1 MRHALALG
9 QRGWGTTWPNPSVG
23 CVITRGNRII
33 GRGWTQPG
41 GRPHAEPMALAQ
53 AGDAARGATAYVT
66 LEPCAHHGQTPPCAD
81 ALIAAGIA
89 RVVSATTDLDPR
101 VGGQG
106 HARLRQA
113 GISVTEGVAGV
124 EALRA
129 NAGFFLR
136 VRAGRPHVTLKLA
149 TTLDGRIATA
159 TGASRWITGPQAR
172 RMGHALRLQSDA
184 VMVGIGTAL
193 ADDPDLT
200 VRALGAVRQPVR
212 VVVDRALRL
221 PLTSRLVQ
229 SAGQVPVWLCHG
241 DATGPAPLQ
250 TLSQAGA
257 RLIQCA
263 AVGQTLDLGDVMVQ
277 LAKAGLTRLL
287 CEGGAGIA
295 AGLLQAGL
303 VDEVML
309 FTAGRVIGGGGTA
322 AVAAMVGRNPLE
334 GLPEFECVD
343 NRRLG
348 DDAVSQWRR
357 RQPV

>member
-9 QRGWGTTWPNPSVG
+9 QRGWGNTWPNPAVG
-23 CVITRGNRII
+23 CVIVHGSRII

-53 AGDAARGATAYVT
+53 AGAKARGATAYVT

-89 RVVSATTDLDPR
+89 RVVSATTDPDPR
-101 VGGQG
+101 VSGRG
-106 HARLRQA
+106 HAALRQA
-113 GISVTEGVAGV
+113 GISVTEAVAET
-124 EALRA
+124 EAHRA

-136 VRAGRPHVTLKLA
+136 MQSNRPHVTLKLA
-149 TTLDGRIATA
+149 TTLDGRIAMADGT
-159 TGASRWITGPQAR
+159 SRWITGPQAR
-172 RMGHALRLQSDA
+172 RMVHMLRLQRDA

-200 VRALGAVRQPVR
+200 VREMGAVRQPVR

-263 AVGQTLDLGDVMVQ
+263 AVGQTLDL
-277 LAKAGLTRLL
+277 RS
-287 CEGGAGIA
+287 E
-295 AGLLQAGL
+295 
-303 VDEVML
+303 ER
-309 FTAGRVIGGGGTA
+309 RVGK
-322 AVAAMVGRNPLE
+322 
-334 GLPEFECVD
+334 EC
-343 NRRLG
+343 
-348 DDAVSQWRR
+348 
-357 RQPV
+357 

>member
-1 MRHALALG
+1 
-9 QRGWGTTWPNPSVG
+9 
-23 CVITRGNRII
+23 
-33 GRGWTQPG
+33 
-41 GRPHAEPMALAQ
+41 MALAQ

-89 RVVSATTDLDPR
+89 RVVSATTDPDPR

-200 VRALGAVRQPVR
+200 VRGLGAVRQPVR

-322 AVAAMVGRNPLE
+322 AVAALVGRNPLE